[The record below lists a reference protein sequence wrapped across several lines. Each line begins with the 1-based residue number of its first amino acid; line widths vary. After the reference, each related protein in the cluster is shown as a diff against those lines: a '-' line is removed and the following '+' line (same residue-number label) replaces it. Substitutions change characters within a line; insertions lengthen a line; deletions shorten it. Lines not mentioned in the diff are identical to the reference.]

1 MPEEKAAQESKV
13 CLGVISGAHGIRGEV
28 KIKAFG
34 EDPLA
39 IGVYGPLS
47 DETGG
52 TTVEITTVRPNKG
65 GVIAR
70 IAGVGD
76 RNQAEALKGL
86 MLYVERSALPEAA
99 QDEYYHADL
108 VGLSVELSDGTPMG
122 QVIAVQD
129 FGAGPMLEIRLSGSS
144 QTESQTEGQ
153 AGGQTESPTERKTRG
168 KMRAKAENTLL
179 APFTRET
186 VPEVDL
192 TGGRIVLNPPPGLL
206 DGPEGGPKGG
216 RETRQG
222 GNRK

>member
-70 IAGVGD
+70 IKGVGD

-108 VGLSVELSDGTPMG
+108 VGLSVELSDGKPMG

-144 QTESQTEGQ
+144 QTGGQ
-153 AGGQTESPTERKTRG
+153 AGSQTRG
-168 KMRAKAENTLL
+168 KMRAKAGDTLL

-192 TGGRIVLNPPPGLL
+192 TGGRLVLDPPPGLL

-216 RETRQG
+216 RKTRRG

>member
-1 MPEEKAAQESKV
+1 MPEKKAARESKV

-34 EDPLA
+34 DDPLA
-39 IGVYGPLS
+39 IGAYGPLS

-52 TTVEITTVRPNKG
+52 TMIEITSLRPNKG
-65 GVIAR
+65 GVVAR

-86 MLYVERSALPEAA
+86 KLYVARSALPEAA

-108 VGLSVELSDGTPMG
+108 VGLSVELSDGKPMG

-129 FGAGPMLEIRLSGSS
+129 FGAGPMLEIRLSGAA
-144 QTESQTEGQ
+144 Q
-153 AGGQTESPTERKTRG
+153 AEDAAE
-168 KMRAKAENTLL
+168 AKPVNTLL
-179 APFTRET
+179 APFTRKI

-192 TGGRIVLNPPPGLL
+192 AGGRLVLDPPPGLL
-206 DGPEGGPKGG
+206 DGPEGRSKPSRGG
-216 RETRQG
+216 RG
-222 GNRK
+222 AKGRK

>member
-1 MPEEKAAQESKV
+1 MPEEKAPQESKV

-39 IGVYGPLS
+39 IGAYGPLS
-47 DETGG
+47 DEAGG
-52 TTVEITTVRPNKG
+52 TTVEITKMRPNKG
-65 GVIAR
+65 GLIAR

-76 RNQAEALKGL
+76 RTQAEALKGL
-86 MLYVERSALPEAA
+86 KLYVARSALPEAEEN
-99 QDEYYHADL
+99 EYYHADL
-108 VGLSVELSDGTPMG
+108 VGLSVELSDGKPMG

-144 QTESQTEGQ
+144 QTEAKTE
-153 AGGQTESPTERKTRG
+153 AKTA
-168 KMRAKAENTLL
+168 AKAENTLL

-192 TGGRIVLNPPPGLL
+192 AGGRLVLDPPPGLL
-206 DGPEGGPKGG
+206 EDLERPQRGRGKG
-216 RETRQG
+216 R
-222 GNRK
+222 RK